1 MQSRYTSDNTNKEGS
16 AVRPRAARPERL
28 LNLTS
33 SALRIALRDPISRD
47 GKELYEIP
55 ICVTGTWVKYGRS
68 FSISE
73 SDFKAMVRNFE
84 KRRNEQV
91 VIDYEHASE
100 QPEVARGGPV
110 IAAGWIHQLSV
121 ARGPSCL
128 ATEHGREAADGNEY
142 SGELDALVE
151 WTPQA
156 IEMIGTGQYR
166 FFSPAIDW
174 TCCDKGT
181 GEPQGATLTSGALTN
196 HPFLEELPAISLSDL
211 DREGISGTNP
221 SDSQFPAPPGH
232 VPSATGKGEQENDM
246 KKLTI
251 KPLTEGQL
259 KGHHAIFDNDDVLG
273 YLDADEFADYA
284 KKCGDLESVAMTEAL
299 QDLGFGTGDSGS
311 TREQIVKQLKFAAE
325 ASARDLEMAGRKLL
339 LNEAVRDGTLDNH
352 KAAQLARDGRI
363 TLADYVA
370 AQEADKRLD
379 EAVRTG
385 KILPRQR
392 KFFFHDAIAR
402 SQEFAEYVKQ
412 AVPAV
417 RLGTEGIGTVADI
430 SVDDEIKL
438 RTQRLMVEE
447 RVTFAKAL
455 KKVLAADQELER
467 RYHGSHRKEI
477 GSDPA
482 FTGESDEA
490 RGITA

>member
-1 MQSRYTSDNTNKEGS
+1 M
-16 AVRPRAARPERL
+16 

-33 SALRIALRDPISRD
+33 SALRIALRDPILRD

-68 FSISE
+68 FSIAE

-110 IAAGWIHQLSV
+110 IAAGWIHQISI
-121 ARGPSCL
+121 ARCPSSL
-128 ATEHGREAADGNEY
+128 AADYGQEAADGKEY
-142 SGELDALVE
+142 PGELNALVE

-196 HPFLEELPAISLSDL
+196 HPFLEELPAISLSDR
-211 DREGISGTNP
+211 DREGISGTDP
-221 SDSQFPAPPGH
+221 SDSQLPAPPGH

-251 KPLTEGQL
+251 KPLTEGHL

-273 YLDADEFADYA
+273 YLDA
-284 KKCGDLESVAMTEAL
+284 
-299 QDLGFGTGDSGS
+299 GS
-311 TREQIVKQLKFAAE
+311 
-325 ASARDLEMAGRKLL
+325 S
-339 LNEAVRDGTLDNH
+339 
-352 KAAQLARDGRI
+352 RI
-363 TLADYVA
+363 T
-370 AQEADKRLD
+370 Q
-379 EAVRTG
+379 RTM
-385 KILPRQR
+385 
-392 KFFFHDAIAR
+392 
-402 SQEFAEYVKQ
+402 
-412 AVPAV
+412 
-417 RLGTEGIGTVADI
+417 GI
-430 SVDDEIKL
+430 S
-438 RTQRLMVEE
+438 
-447 RVTFAKAL
+447 KAW
-455 KKVLAADQELER
+455 R
-467 RYHGSHRKEI
+467 
-477 GSDPA
+477 
-482 FTGESDEA
+482 
-490 RGITA
+490 